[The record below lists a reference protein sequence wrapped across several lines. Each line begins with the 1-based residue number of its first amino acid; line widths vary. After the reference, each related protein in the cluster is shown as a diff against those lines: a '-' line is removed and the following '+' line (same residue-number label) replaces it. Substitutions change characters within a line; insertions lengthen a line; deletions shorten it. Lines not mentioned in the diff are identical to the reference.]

1 MATTKS
7 EDTFSQLFER
17 SHISVIRD
25 QTEIVIE
32 VYCFN
37 KSLAHGKV
45 VEAPETSELK
55 GEWLDVSLN
64 EIIDVFDPWER

>member
-1 MATTKS
+1 
-7 EDTFSQLFER
+7 
-17 SHISVIRD
+17 VIRD